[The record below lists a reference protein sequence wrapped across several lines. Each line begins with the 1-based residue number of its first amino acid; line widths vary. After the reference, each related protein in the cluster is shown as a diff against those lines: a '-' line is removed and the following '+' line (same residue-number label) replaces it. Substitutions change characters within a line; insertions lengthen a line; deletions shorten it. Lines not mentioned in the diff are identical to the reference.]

1 MNGIKLFL
9 LGVLI
14 SLTFVSAQ
22 AAPYSFATSSR
33 LSTGNWIKIRIPS
46 TGIYK
51 LSYSDLVNMGIQRP
65 EKAKIYGYGGQALDM
80 QFLST
85 KEDDLPQVAIWRETG
100 SDNVFGS
107 GDYILFY
114 GRGPVSWSYDTP
126 NKEYV
131 QSNNPYSTYGY
142 YFVSDNDEEV
152 LTMATRASSTKTPA
166 VTLTS
171 YDYYDVH
178 EKELYNFLLSGSEFY
193 GEPFYSTT
201 PQSFSFNI
209 PGITQ
214 EDGVLTVDLVAK
226 VDPSYKASFTA
237 QIGTNEMF
245 NTTMPTS
252 SPSDSYTKARSGKT
266 TVKWTGAKSENT
278 TVSITY
284 KRTGSETARLNYIR
298 LNCKSTLGLY
308 GSYTFFRNA
317 DAVNSNVKYL
327 FAGTS
332 SKNIIWDVTSPV
344 NVVQQETVSSGNDLS
359 FTTQQS
365 SIKEYV
371 ILNPSATFEKPTILG
386 KVKNQ
391 NLHGLDTAQFIIITQ
406 PSLKSQAEVLANIH
420 RVRDGLTV
428 SVVEPEEI
436 YNEFSSGT
444 PDATAYRWFM
454 KMIQETNRGGD
465 YLLLFGDGTYDNR
478 LLTAANKDKTP
489 FSFILTYQ
497 SPSSISAYTSYVSD
511 DYFGFL
517 DDNEG
522 PSIGNNVLDVGIG
535 RIPVSTLEDARAN
548 VAKILTYMNNKNPGT
563 WKNNIVFFADDEDN
577 NLHMSQSDELAE
589 RVLSKNP
596 EFIVNKIHIDAYKQV
611 TSATGS
617 SYPDAKNKLMNLID
631 NGQLIVNYT
640 GHGNTVCLTGEDML
654 NETDINNFH
663 TDKLA
668 LWVTAT
674 CDFTRFDD
682 VEPSAG
688 EKLLLNKKS
697 GAIASF
703 STTRIVNSLP
713 NFQLNKILLDNL
725 FLKNNGKRL
734 RLGDIMKNTKIAL
747 GGGDNK
753 LNFALFGD
761 PVLYLAYPEYQ
772 IKVNTFKEKEVTTLL
787 NDTIS
792 AMETITVTGQII
804 APGDTLA
811 KSFNGTLMPTIFDL
825 KEKMA
830 TLNNDKTA
838 DSPLTFYDRTKVL
851 YSGNCKVKNGLF
863 SFSFMVPKDNSYSYE
878 SGLMNLYAFDDSHT
892 NEAQGY
898 YDRFVVGGTSTNA
911 PVDTTGPAIAV
922 FLNSTHFKDGDK
934 VNEAPLLIAY
944 VDDSSGINRSG
955 SGIGHD
961 ITLIID
967 GNTSDPINLNPYY
980 ENTGVGNQGVL
991 RYQLEALP
999 AGNHTLYFKIWDI
1012 QNNSSSIK
1020 INFEVVKDLEPEIF
1034 NAYTIYDKI
1043 ADKNTFYVEHDRS
1056 TVGMNIRI
1064 EVLDYTGH
1072 EVWSVEES
1080 SFASESIYTYSWD
1093 RISHQGNKLP
1103 VGIYLYRVYVRS
1115 DGSKEAVKSEKLII
1129 NKQ

>member
-1 MNGIKLFL
+1 M

-14 SLTFVSAQ
+14 SLTSISAQ
-22 AAPYSFATSSR
+22 AATYSFADSSK
-33 LSTGNWIKIRIPS
+33 LATGNWIKIRIPN

-51 LSYSDLVNMGIQRP
+51 LTYSDLVSMGIQKP
-65 EKAKIYGYGGQALDM
+65 EQAKIYGYGGQVLDM
-80 QFLST
+80 QFST
-85 KEDDLPQVAIWRETG
+85 KKEDDLPQVAIWRETG
-100 SDNVFGS
+100 TDGVFGS

-114 GRGPVSWSYDTP
+114 GRGPVSWSYDTT

-131 QSNNPYSTYGY
+131 QTNNPYSTYGY
-142 YFVSDNDEEV
+142 YFVSDNDEQV
-152 LTMATRASSTKTPA
+152 LTMPRQASSTATPSQT
-166 VTLTS
+166 VTS

-214 EDGVLTVDLVAK
+214 DDGLLTVDLVAK
-226 VDPSYKASFTA
+226 VDPSYRSSFTA
-237 QIGTNEMF
+237 QIGTNELI
-245 NTTMPTS
+245 NTTMQTS
-252 SPSDSYTKARSGKT
+252 SSSDSYTKARSGIT
-266 TVKWTGAKSENT
+266 TAAWTGAKSENT
-278 TVSITY
+278 TVAITY
-284 KRTGSETARLNYIR
+284 KRTGSETARLNFIR
-298 LNCKSTLGLY
+298 LNCKATLGLY
-308 GSYTFFRNA
+308 GSYTFFRNVN
-317 DAVNSNVKYL
+317 AVNSNTKYL

-332 SKNIIWDVTSPV
+332 SKNVIWDVTSAV
-344 NVVQQETVSSGNDLS
+344 HVQQMETVTSGSDLS
-359 FTTQQS
+359 FTTLPS
-365 SIKEYV
+365 TLKEYV
-371 ILNPSATFEKPTILG
+371 ILNPSATFEKPTILS
-386 KVKNQ
+386 KVNNQ
-391 NLHGLDTAQFIIITQ
+391 NLHGLDTAQFVIITQ
-406 PSLKSQAEVLANIH
+406 PSLRSQAEVLANIH
-420 RVRDGLTV
+420 RLRDGLSV
-428 SVVEPEEI
+428 AVVEPEEI

-454 KMIQETNRGGD
+454 KMMQETNRGGN

-478 LLTAANKDKTP
+478 LLTVANKDKTP

-497 SPSSISAYTSYVSD
+497 SPNSISAYTSYVSD

-517 DDNEG
+517 NDNEG
-522 PSIGNNVLDVGIG
+522 SSLGINVLDVGIG

-577 NLHMSQSDELAE
+577 NLHMSQADQLAE
-589 RVLSKNP
+589 RVLLNNP
-596 EFIVNKIHIDAYKQV
+596 EFVVNKVLIDAYKQV

-617 SYPDAKNKLMNLID
+617 SYPDAKSKLMNLID

-663 TDKLA
+663 TDKIA

-682 VEPSAG
+682 IETSAG
-688 EKLLLNKKS
+688 EKLLLSKKS

-713 NFQLNKILLDNL
+713 NFQLNKVLNDNL
-725 FLKNNGKRL
+725 FLKANGKRL

-761 PVLYLAYPEYQ
+761 PVLYLSYPEYH
-772 IKVNTFKEKEVTTLL
+772 IEVTTFKGKEVTSLSK
-787 NDTIS
+787 DTIN
-792 AMETITVTGQII
+792 ALETITVTGRII

-811 KSFNGTLMPTIFDL
+811 KSFNGTLMPTIFDHR
-825 KEKMA
+825 ETMV

-838 DSPLTFYDRTKVL
+838 DAPLTFRDRTKVL
-851 YSGNCKVKNGLF
+851 YSGNCKVTNGLF
-863 SFSFMVPKDNSYSYE
+863 SFTYMVPKDNSYSYE
-878 SGLMNLYAFDDSHT
+878 NGLINLYASDDTHT

-898 YDRFVVGGTSTNA
+898 YDQFVIGGTSATA
-911 PVDTTGPAIAV
+911 AVDTTGPGIAV

-934 VNEAPLLIAY
+934 VNETPLLIAY
-944 VDDSSGINRSG
+944 ADDSSGINRSG

-961 ITLIID
+961 IILIID
-967 GNTSDPINLNPYY
+967 DDTSNPINLNSYF
-980 ENTGVGNQGVL
+980 ENTGVGNQGII
-991 RYQLEALP
+991 RYQLNALP
-999 AGNHTLYFKIWDI
+999 AGKHTLYFRIWDI
-1012 QNNSSSIK
+1012 QNNSSSILV
-1020 INFEVVKDLEPEIF
+1020 NLEVVKGLEPEIF
-1034 NAYTIYDKI
+1034 NAYTIYDKVSDRNI
-1043 ADKNTFYVEHDRS
+1043 FYVEHNRS
-1056 TVGMNIRI
+1056 TVGMNVRI

-1072 EVWSVEES
+1072 EMWSVEETS
-1080 SFASESIYTYSWD
+1080 YSSESVYTYSWN
-1093 RISHQGNKLP
+1093 RTSHQGNKLP
-1103 VGIYLYRVYVRS
+1103 AGIYLYRVFVRS
-1115 DGSKEAVKSEKLII
+1115 NGSDEALKTEKLII
-1129 NKQ
+1129 NRQ